1 MLNPQKL
8 PFLASIGW
16 QLKNVYQLN
25 EKEMIQ
31 LYQRNWDYR
40 STFNNLEDE
49 EQGFV
54 YYLAKK
60 YNSWILPDL
69 EMFNLD
75 HHNKILKI
83 LNAFNPEV
91 LRNACALFAGG
102 TLLTLEYDEYRLSK
116 DIDFLF
122 PYGTQDYRYLRNL
135 IYDNGI
141 AALFTNTTNIK
152 LGDSTANQYGIRFPV
167 TVNETTI
174 KVEIVANGN
183 FNLDP
188 PVYPEWANIPCLSI
202 TDRFTSKLMAN
213 ADRWNDAS
221 TQSRDL
227 IDLAILRTNHDI
239 PVDAISKAEAIY
251 EVRSPLIKAINQFL
265 EKPEYS
271 HKCFDELSVPQEKIP
286 IIMDGI
292 NLLIID
298 FTKNISTHQK

>member
-1 MLNPQKL
+1 MLNLQKL
-8 PFLASIGW
+8 PFLESIGW

-31 LYQRNWDYR
+31 LYQRNWHYR
-40 STFNNLEDE
+40 YTFKNLEDE
-49 EQGFV
+49 EERFV

-60 YNSWILPDL
+60 YKSWILPDL

-91 LRNACALFAGG
+91 LRNASALFAGG
-102 TLLTLEYDEYRLSK
+102 TLLSLEYDEYRLSK

-122 PYGTQDYRYLRNL
+122 PYGTEHYKYLRNL

-141 AALFTNTTNIK
+141 AALFINTTNI
-152 LGDSTANQYGIRFPV
+152 LVGDSTANQYGIRFPV
-167 TVNETTI
+167 TVNGTTI
-174 KVEIVANGN
+174 KVELVANGN

-188 PVYPEWANIPCLSI
+188 PVYPQWANIPCLSI
-202 TDRFTSKLMAN
+202 SDRFTSKFMAN

-227 IDLAILRTNHDI
+227 IDLAILRVNNDI
-239 PVDAISKAEAIY
+239 PTGAFSKAEASY
-251 EVRSPLIKAINQFL
+251 EVRSPLIRAINQFL
-265 EKPEYS
+265 EKTEYS
-271 HKCFDELSVPQEKIP
+271 HKCFQELSVPEEKIP
-286 IIMDGI
+286 IIMNGI
-292 NLLIID
+292 DLLLVD
-298 FTKNISTHQK
+298 LKKNPSS

>member
-1 MLNPQKL
+1 M
-8 PFLASIGW
+8 
-16 QLKNVYQLN
+16 KNVSLLN

-31 LYQRNWDYR
+31 LYQRNWHYR

-69 EMFNLD
+69 EIFNLD

-83 LNAFNPEV
+83 LNTFNPEV
-91 LRNACALFAGG
+91 LRNAFALFAGG
-102 TLLTLEYDEYRLSK
+102 TLLALEYDEYRLSK
-116 DIDFLF
+116 DIHFIF
-122 PYGTQDYRYLRNL
+122 PYGIQHYRYLKNL

-152 LGDSTANQYGIRFPV
+152 LGDSTTNQYGIRFPV
-167 TVNETTI
+167 TVNGTTI
-174 KVEIVANGN
+174 KVEIIANGN

-188 PVYPEWANIPCLSI
+188 PVYPQWANIPCLSI
-202 TDRFTSKLMAN
+202 SDRFTSKLMAN

-221 TQSRDL
+221 NQSRDL
-227 IDLAILRTNHDI
+227 IDLAILRINHDM
-239 PVDAISKAEAIY
+239 PVNVITKAEATY
-251 EVRSPLIKAINQFL
+251 EVRSPLMRAINQFL

-271 HKCFDELSVPQEKIP
+271 HKCFDGLSVTQEKIP

-292 NLLIID
+292 NLLNVD
-298 FTKNISTHQK
+298 FTKDISTHQK

>member
-8 PFLASIGW
+8 PFLESIGW

-31 LYQRNWDYR
+31 LYQRNWHYR
-40 STFNNLEDE
+40 YTFKNLKDE
-49 EQGFV
+49 EEGFI
-54 YYLAKK
+54 YYLPNK

-83 LNAFNPEV
+83 LNAFNAEV
-91 LRNACALFAGG
+91 LRNASALFAGG

-122 PYGTQDYRYLRNL
+122 PYGTENYRYLRNL
-135 IYDNGI
+135 IYDDGI
-141 AALFTNTTNIK
+141 AALFINTTNI
-152 LGDSTANQYGIRFPV
+152 LVGDSTANQYGIRFPV
-167 TVNETTI
+167 TVNGTTI

-188 PVYPEWANIPCLSI
+188 PVYPQWANIPCLSI
-202 TDRFTSKLMAN
+202 SDRFTSILMAN

-227 IDLAILRTNHDI
+227 IDLAILRVNNDI
-239 PVDAISKAEAIY
+239 PAGAISKAEASY
-251 EVRSPLIKAINQFL
+251 EVRSPLIRAINQFL
-265 EKPEYS
+265 EKTEYR
-271 HKCFDELSVPQEKIP
+271 HKCFHELSVTEEKIP
-286 IIMDGI
+286 IIMNGI
-292 NLLIID
+292 DLLFVD
-298 FTKNISTHQK
+298 FKKNHSI

>member
-1 MLNPQKL
+1 MLNSQKL
-8 PFLASIGW
+8 PFLESIGW

-31 LYQRNWDYR
+31 LYERNWHYR
-40 STFNNLEDE
+40 YTFKNLEDE
-49 EQGFV
+49 EEGFV

-69 EMFNLD
+69 EMFNVD

-83 LNAFNPEV
+83 LKAFNPEV
-91 LRNACALFAGG
+91 LRNASALFAGG
-102 TLLTLEYDEYRLSK
+102 TLLALEYDEYRLSK

-122 PYGTQDYRYLRNL
+122 PYGTEHYRYLRNL
-135 IYDNGI
+135 IYDKGI
-141 AALFTNTTNIK
+141 AGLFINTTNIR

-167 TVNETTI
+167 IVNGTTI

-188 PVYPEWANIPCLSI
+188 PVYPHWANIPCLSI
-202 TDRFTSKLMAN
+202 SDRFTSKLMAN

-227 IDLAILRTNHDI
+227 IDLAILRVNNDI
-239 PVDAISKAEAIY
+239 PARAISKAEASY
-251 EVRSPLIKAINQFL
+251 EVRLPLIRAINQFL
-265 EKPEYS
+265 EKTEYS
-271 HKCFDELSVPQEKIP
+271 HKCFQKLSVIEEKIP
-286 IIMDGI
+286 IIMSGI
-292 NLLIID
+292 NLLLVD
-298 FTKNISTHQK
+298 FKKNPST